1 MRWAEISI
9 ETRCGAT
16 EQVASIASDY
26 SPSGV
31 AIIDPEVTE
40 EAGRL
45 QGLSEL
51 ELSGV
56 SGDEV
61 AIVRFYASDD
71 EAGLASMLSELRQR
85 LATEVS
91 CCEGS
96 SDVVSISVRMAD
108 ESEWSGWK
116 QAFKP
121 FRLTGRI
128 VVSPDGK
135 VDGESDGCIVITID
149 PGQAFGTGQHPT
161 TAGCAALLESAVKGG
176 ERVLDIGTGT
186 GILAIAAAKLGATE
200 VLAIDIDPIAV
211 RCSNENIARNGVA
224 EIVTSLKG
232 DLLKGVDGKFD
243 IILANILAGPVIEI
257 SAQAAELLKEGGVI
271 ITSGYVQ
278 KSEEEVVKAMSSAGL
293 DIVDRFQEQD
303 WVAIA
308 AARKSG

>member
-26 SPSGV
+26 APSGV

-51 ELSGV
+51 ELSSV
-56 SGDEV
+56 TGD
-61 AIVRFYASDD
+61 AASIVRFYASDG
-71 EAGLASMLSELRQR
+71 EPELAAMLSELRAR
-85 LATEVS
+85 LATETGCS
-91 CCEGS
+91 GQGG
-96 SDVVSISVRMAD
+96 DVLSISVRMAD

-135 VDGESDGCIVITID
+135 AQDAGGGDILITID

-161 TAGCAALLESAVKGG
+161 TAGCAALLESVLKGG

-186 GILAIAAAKLGATE
+186 GILAIAAAKLGASE

-224 EIVTSLKG
+224 EVVTSLKG
-232 DLLKGVDGKFD
+232 DLLKEVDGTFD

-257 SAQAAELLKEGGVI
+257 SAQAAGLLNEGGVI
-271 ITSGYVQ
+271 ITSGYVL
-278 KSEEEVVKAMSSAGL
+278 KSEGEVASAMKDAGL
-293 DIVDRFQEQD
+293 VIVERFQEHD
-303 WVAIA
+303 WVAMA
-308 AARKSG
+308 ASRKSG

>member
-26 SPSGV
+26 APSGV

-51 ELSGV
+51 ELSAV
-56 SGDEV
+56 SGSD
-61 AIVRFYASDD
+61 ASIVRFYASDG
-71 EAGLASMLSELRQR
+71 EAELAAMLSELRQR
-85 LATEVS
+85 LATEANCS
-91 CCEGS
+91 EEGS
-96 SDVVSISVRMAD
+96 DVLSISVRMAD
-108 ESEWSGWK
+108 DSEWSGWK

-128 VVSPDGK
+128 VVTPNGNVEGSAGD
-135 VDGESDGCIVITID
+135 DITISID

-161 TAGCAALLESAVKGG
+161 TAGCAALLESVIKGG

-186 GILAIAAAKLGATE
+186 GILAIAAAKLGASE
-200 VLAIDIDPIAV
+200 VIAIDIDPIAV

-224 EIVTSLKG
+224 EVVTSLKG
-232 DLLKGVDGKFD
+232 DLLKGVDGSFD

-257 SAQAAELLKEGGVI
+257 SAKAACLLKEGGVI
-271 ITSGYVQ
+271 ITSGYVL
-278 KSEEEVVKAMSSAGL
+278 KSEGEVVRAMIGAGL
-293 DIVDRFQEQD
+293 EIIERFQEHD
-303 WVAIA
+303 WVALA
-308 AARKSG
+308 ASRKSG